1 MLELKLILSTLLLMN
16 FNPVNKLAIQW
27 LQIFITVKKEK
38 KKKGKTC
45 LKNSRMHA
53 KYSATKYQANI
64 DSFISLL
71 LFVLLTVIKFESCH
85 SK

>member
-27 LQIFITVKKEK
+27 LQIFITVKKK
-38 KKKGKTC
+38 KKKGKTR

-53 KYSATKYQANI
+53 KYSVTKYQANI

-71 LFVLLTVIKFESCH
+71 LFVLLTVIRFESCH
-85 SK
+85 LK